1 MGVFT
6 DVAIGGLQGLQLVAE
21 RDAATN
27 AAMANISLDKENQ
40 AFAKT
45 ENAFNNRK
53 QIYNIV
59 RNNHQAFGIT
69 PGELTVDQ
77 IL

>member
-1 MGVFT
+1 
-6 DVAIGGLQGLQLVAE
+6 
-21 RDAATN
+21 
-27 AAMANISLDKENQ
+27 MANISLDKENQ

-59 RNNHQAFGIT
+59 RGSQAFGIT

-77 IL
+77 ISDRLVGKIFNEQRSLFEYDDINDVKKV

>member
-27 AAMANISLDKENQ
+27 ATMANISLDKENE

-53 QIYNIV
+53 QIYNII
-59 RNNHQAFGIT
+59 RNNPQAFRS
-69 PGELTVDQ
+69 
-77 IL
+77 